1 MRAIFAAGSILVLAG
16 CVSIPPAITIAS
28 WVINGASYAVSGKS
42 VSDHAISAVLEKD
55 CATWRIIKGDPIC
68 VDYPVEETPVMV
80 AGSDEPKP
88 IEPFEE
94 TGEDL
99 SELAPA
105 AGRPLETPPVPTD
118 SWIRK
123 LAPRPATTLASVN

>member
-68 VDYPVEETPVMV
+68 VDYPAEETPVMV

-88 IEPFEE
+88 IEPFEQ

-99 SELAPA
+99 SEIAPA
-105 AGRPLETPPVPTD
+105 AGRPQEVPPAATD
-118 SWIRK
+118 NWIRK

>member
-1 MRAIFAAGSILVLAG
+1 MRGIIAAGSILVLAG

-28 WVINGASYAVSGKS
+28 WVINGASYAISGKG

-68 VDYPVEETPVMV
+68 VDYPAEEWPVMV
-80 AGSDEPKP
+80 AENDELRPL
-88 IEPFEE
+88 EPFEE

-105 AGRPLETPPVPTD
+105 AGRPQEVPSAPTD
-118 SWIRK
+118 SWSRTPG
-123 LAPRPATTLASVN
+123 PRPPTTLAAVN